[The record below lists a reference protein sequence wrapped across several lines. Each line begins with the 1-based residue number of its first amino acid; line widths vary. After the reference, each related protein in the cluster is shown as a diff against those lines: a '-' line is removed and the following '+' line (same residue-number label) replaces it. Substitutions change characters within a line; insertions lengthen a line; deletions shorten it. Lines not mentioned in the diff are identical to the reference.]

1 MSKRHGRTLAR
12 HLRREWA
19 LAPPV
24 VTTILFLLFG
34 KRWLADLS
42 SGLWFG
48 VVSLWLV
55 GTISVSALAVV
66 RHAEGVA
73 ERVREPLGTVVLTL
87 AMSGMEML
95 MIAAVMYSG
104 KGAPAL
110 ARDTMMAIV
119 MIVLNGLVGACLLVG
134 GLRYREQTT
143 NLYGPNAFLGV
154 LLPLSVL
161 GLVLPRFTRSSAGP
175 TLSPLQA
182 LFLSS
187 MSVGLYAVF
196 LAIQTRRHREY
207 FVEPEAGA
215 ASAKAARDAHARAE
229 AHEGSAALS
238 AGGHGLLLVA
248 YAVPVVLLA
257 KQIARPIDHAIN
269 ELGAPAAL
277 GGLLVAALI
286 LSPESV
292 AAVRAARANQLQRST
307 NLALGTALSSISLTI
322 PAVLTIGLVTGT
334 PIILGL
340 EPPEIVLLLLTMGVS
355 ILTFA
360 FERTNVLQGA
370 IHLLLFLA
378 YLMLIFD

>member
-1 MSKRHGRTLAR
+1 MVKRHRRTLAR

-24 VTTILFLLFG
+24 VTTLLFLIFG

-42 SGLWFG
+42 NGLWFG

-55 GTISVSALAVV
+55 GAILVSALAVV

-119 MIVLNGLVGACLLVG
+119 MIVLNGLVGTCLLVG

-175 TLSPLQA
+175 TLSPLQS
-182 LFLSS
+182 LFLIS

-207 FVEPEAGA
+207 FIEPEAGA
-215 ASAKAARDAHARAE
+215 ANGKPARARPRPRPR
-229 AHEGSAALS
+229 HLRAAFSGRPRPAAGRLCRAGRPAGQADRQADRPRHQRARG
-238 AGGHGLLLVA
+238 AGG
-248 YAVPVVLLA
+248 
-257 KQIARPIDHAIN
+257 AR
-269 ELGAPAAL
+269 GACW
-277 GGLLVAALI
+277 
-286 LSPESV
+286 S
-292 AAVRAARANQLQRST
+292 RR
-307 NLALGTALSSISLTI
+307 
-322 PAVLTIGLVTGT
+322 
-334 PIILGL
+334 
-340 EPPEIVLLLLTMGVS
+340 
-355 ILTFA
+355 
-360 FERTNVLQGA
+360 
-370 IHLLLFLA
+370 
-378 YLMLIFD
+378 

>member
-1 MSKRHGRTLAR
+1 MGAMGRPQPGL
-12 HLRREWA
+12 LRREWA
-19 LAPPV
+19 LVLPA
-24 VTTILFLLFG
+24 VTTILFLIFG

-48 VVSLWLV
+48 FVLVWLV
-55 GTISVSALAVV
+55 GMILVSALAVV
-66 RHAEGVA
+66 RHAEGIA
-73 ERVREPLGTVVLTL
+73 ERVREPLGTLVLTL

-104 KGAPAL
+104 MGAPTL

-119 MIVLNGLVGACLLVG
+119 MIVLNGLVGTSLLVG

-161 GLVLPRFTRSSAGP
+161 GLVMPRFTRSTELP
-175 TLSPLQA
+175 TYSRLQS
-182 LFLSS
+182 LFLIA
-187 MSVGLYAVF
+187 MSVGLYVVF

-207 FVEPEAGA
+207 FVGPDGEP
-215 ASAKAARDAHARAE
+215 ARDARDHHA
-229 AHEGSAALS
+229 GGALS
-238 AGGHGLLLVA
+238 ARGHILLLLA

-257 KQIARPIDHAIN
+257 KQVARPIDHAIN

-277 GGLLVAALI
+277 GGLLVAGLI
-286 LSPESV
+286 LAPESL
-292 AAVRAARANQLQRST
+292 AAVRAARANQLQRSM

-322 PAVLTIGLVTGT
+322 PAVLAIGLVTGT

-340 EPPEIVLLLLTMGVS
+340 ESKEIVLLLLSLGVS

-360 FERTNVLQGA
+360 LERTNILQGA

>member
-1 MSKRHGRTLAR
+1 MLLRGARLCCSSPFRTYVGGHTAAGWAMTRRHGRTLAR

-42 SGLWFG
+42 NGLWFG

-55 GTISVSALAVV
+55 GTILVSALGVV
-66 RHAEGVA
+66 RHAEGIA

-119 MIVLNGLVGACLLVG
+119 MIVLNGLVGTCLLVG

-175 TLSPLQA
+175 TLSPLQS
-182 LFLSS
+182 LFLIS

-207 FVEPEAGA
+207 FIGPAVDAANGEPT
-215 ASAKAARDAHARAE
+215 RRAPRRRPR
-229 AHEGSAALS
+229 HDSSAALS
-238 AGGHGLLLVA
+238 TGGHGLLLVA

-286 LSPESV
+286 LSPEAV
-292 AAVRAARANQLQRST
+292 AAVRAAGR
-307 NLALGTALSSISLTI
+307 ISCSA
-322 PAVLTIGLVTGT
+322 P
-334 PIILGL
+334 
-340 EPPEIVLLLLTMGVS
+340 
-355 ILTFA
+355 
-360 FERTNVLQGA
+360 
-370 IHLLLFLA
+370 
-378 YLMLIFD
+378 

>member
-1 MSKRHGRTLAR
+1 MVKRQWRTRAR
-12 HLRREWA
+12 HLRREWT
-19 LAPPV
+19 LAAPV
-24 VTTILFLLFG
+24 VTTILFLIFG

-55 GTISVSALAVV
+55 GTILVSALAVV

-119 MIVLNGLVGACLLVG
+119 MIVLNGLVGTCLLVG

-187 MSVGLYAVF
+187 MSVGLYVVF

-207 FVEPEAGA
+207 FIEPEAGA
-215 ASAKAARDAHARAE
+215 ADRERARDAHA
-229 AHEGSAALS
+229 HDTPAALS

-286 LSPESV
+286 LSPESL
-292 AAVRAARANQLQRST
+292 AAVRAARANQLQRSM

-322 PAVLTIGLVTGT
+322 PAVLTIGLLTGT

-360 FERTNVLQGA
+360 LERTNVLQGA

-378 YLMLIFD
+378 YLVLIFD

>member
-1 MSKRHGRTLAR
+1 MVNGEGRAR
-12 HLRREWA
+12 ARLWRREWA
-19 LAPPV
+19 LALPA
-24 VTTILFLLFG
+24 VTTVLFLIFG
-34 KRWLADLS
+34 ARWLADLS
-42 SGLWFG
+42 SGTWFAFVLG
-48 VVSLWLV
+48 WLV
-55 GTISVSALAVV
+55 GTILVSALAVV
-66 RHAEGVA
+66 RHAEGIA
-73 ERVREPLGTVVLTL
+73 EQVREPLGTLVLTL

-104 KGAPAL
+104 KGAPSL

-119 MIVLNGLVGACLLVG
+119 MIVLNGLVGASLLVG
-134 GLRYREQTT
+134 GLRYREQVY

-175 TLSPLQA
+175 TLSTLQSI
-182 LFLSS
+182 FLIT
-187 MSVGLYAVF
+187 MSVGLYGVF
-196 LAIQTRRHREY
+196 LAIQTWRHRDY
-207 FVEPEAGA
+207 FIGPDGSGGEPEQPPGA
-215 ASAKAARDAHARAE
+215 RHAHAD
-229 AHEGSAALS
+229 LS
-238 AGGHGLLLVA
+238 AGKHGLLLIA
-248 YAVPVVLLA
+248 YALPVVILA

-277 GGLLVAALI
+277 GGLLVAVLI

-292 AAVRAARANQLQRST
+292 AAVRAARANQLQRSM

-322 PAVLTIGLVTGT
+322 PAVLAIGLVTGR

-340 EPPEIVLLLLTMGVS
+340 QPPEIVLLLLSLGVS
-355 ILTFA
+355 IVTFA
-360 FERTNVLQGA
+360 LERTNVLQGA

>member
-1 MSKRHGRTLAR
+1 M
-12 HLRREWA
+12 A
-19 LAPPV
+19 LALPV
-24 VTTILFLLFG
+24 VTTVLFLIFG
-34 KRWLADLS
+34 KGWLADLS
-42 SGLWFG
+42 NGAWFG
-48 VVSLWLV
+48 FVLAWLV
-55 GTISVSALAVV
+55 GSILVSALAVV

-73 ERVREPLGTVVLTL
+73 ERVREPLGTLVLTL

-95 MIAAVMYSG
+95 MIAGVMYSG

-119 MIVLNGLVGACLLVG
+119 MIVLNGLIGTCLLAG

-161 GLVLPRFTRSSAGP
+161 GLVMPRFTRSSELP
-175 TLSPLQA
+175 TYSRLQSV
-182 LFLSS
+182 LLIV
-187 MSVGLYAVF
+187 MSVGLYVVF

-207 FVEPEAGA
+207 FIGPDASGVEAHRAHDAGA
-215 ASAKAARDAHARAE
+215 
-229 AHEGSAALS
+229 GLS
-238 AGGHGLLLVA
+238 ARWHGLLLIA

-257 KQIARPIDHAIN
+257 KQIGRPIDHAIN
-269 ELGAPAAL
+269 ELGAPAAI
-277 GGLLVAALI
+277 GGLLVAGLI
-286 LSPESV
+286 LSPESL
-292 AAVRAARANQLQRST
+292 AAVRAARANQLQRSM
-307 NLALGTALSSISLTI
+307 NLALGTALSSISLTV
-322 PAVLTIGLVTGT
+322 PAVLTIGLITGA

-340 EPPEIVLLLLTMGVS
+340 EPPEIVLLFLSLVVS

-360 FERTNVLQGA
+360 LERTNILQGA

>member
-1 MSKRHGRTLAR
+1 MVKRHGRTRKLAR

-19 LAPPV
+19 LAPPI
-24 VTTILFLLFG
+24 VTTILFLIFG

-42 SGLWFG
+42 NGLWFG
-48 VVSLWLV
+48 VVSLWLI
-55 GTISVSALAVV
+55 GTILVSALAVV

-119 MIVLNGLVGACLLVG
+119 MIVLNGLVGTSLLVG
-134 GLRYREQTT
+134 GLRYHEQTT

-161 GLVLPRFTRSSAGP
+161 GLVLPRFTRSSTGP

-182 LFLSS
+182 LFLIS

-207 FVEPEAGA
+207 FLEPEAGA
-215 ASAKAARDAHARAE
+215 ADRARARDAHA
-229 AHEGSAALS
+229 HDPSPALS
-238 AGGHGLLLVA
+238 AAGHGLLLVA

-286 LSPESV
+286 LSPESL
-292 AAVRAARANQLQRST
+292 AAVRAARENQLQRSM

-322 PAVLTIGLVTGT
+322 PAVLTIGLLTGK

-340 EPPEIVLLLLTMGVS
+340 EPPEIVLLLLSMGVS

-360 FERTNVLQGA
+360 LERTNVLQGA

>member
-1 MSKRHGRTLAR
+1 MVKRQERTRAR

-24 VTTILFLLFG
+24 ATTILFLIFG

-42 SGLWFG
+42 NGLWFG

-55 GTISVSALAVV
+55 GAILVSALSVV

-73 ERVREPLGTVVLTL
+73 ERVREPLGTLVLTL

-119 MIVLNGLVGACLLVG
+119 MIVLNGLVGTSLLVG
-134 GLRYREQTT
+134 GLRYHEQTT

-175 TLSPLQA
+175 TYSSLQA
-182 LFLSS
+182 LFLIL

-207 FVEPEAGA
+207 FIGPEAGA
-215 ASAKAARDAHARAE
+215 SDSAQARNAQAHAHDSSTAT
-229 AHEGSAALS
+229 LS
-238 AGGHGLLLVA
+238 AGGHVLLLVA

-269 ELGAPAAL
+269 DLGAPAAL
-277 GGLLVAALI
+277 GGLLVAGLI
-286 LSPESV
+286 LSPESL
-292 AAVRAARANQLQRST
+292 AAVRAARANQLQRSM

-322 PAVLTIGLVTGT
+322 PAVLAIGLVTGT
-334 PIILGL
+334 PIVLGL
-340 EPPEIVLLLLTMGVS
+340 EPPEIVLLLLSMGVS

-360 FERTNVLQGA
+360 LERTNILQGA

>member
-1 MSKRHGRTLAR
+1 MGRPRPGL
-12 HLRREWA
+12 LRREWA
-19 LAPPV
+19 LVLPAA
-24 VTTILFLLFG
+24 TTILFLIFG
-34 KRWLADLS
+34 KQWLADLS
-42 SGLWFG
+42 SGAWFG
-48 VVSLWLV
+48 FVLVWLV
-55 GTISVSALAVV
+55 GMILVSALAVV
-66 RHAEGVA
+66 RHAEGIA
-73 ERVREPLGTVVLTL
+73 DRVREPLGTLVLTL

-104 KGAPAL
+104 KGAPTL

-119 MIVLNGLVGACLLVG
+119 MIVLNGLVGTSLLVG

-161 GLVLPRFTRSSAGP
+161 GLVMPRFTRSTELP
-175 TLSPLQA
+175 TYSRLQS
-182 LFLSS
+182 LFLIA
-187 MSVGLYAVF
+187 MSVGLYVVF

-207 FVEPEAGA
+207 FVGPNGEPAHG
-215 ASAKAARDAHARAE
+215 ARDHA
-229 AHEGSAALS
+229 EGALS
-238 AGGHGLLLVA
+238 ARGHILLLLA

-257 KQIARPIDHAIN
+257 KQIARPIDHGIN

-277 GGLLVAALI
+277 GGLLVAGLI
-286 LSPESV
+286 LAPESL

-322 PAVLTIGLVTGT
+322 PAVLAIGLVTGT

-340 EPPEIVLLLLTMGVS
+340 ESKEIVLLLLSLGVS

-360 FERTNVLQGA
+360 LERTNILQGA

>member
-55 GTISVSALAVV
+55 GTILVSALAVV

-175 TLSPLQA
+175 TLSPLQS
-182 LFLSS
+182 LFLIS
-187 MSVGLYAVF
+187 MSAGLYAVF

-360 FERTNVLQGA
+360 LERTNVLQSA
-370 IHLLLFLA
+370 IHLLLFLT

>member
-1 MSKRHGRTLAR
+1 MIEHPGRTRAR
-12 HLRREWA
+12 LVRREWPLA
-19 LAPPV
+19 LTAA
-24 VTTILFLLFG
+24 TTVLFLVFG
-34 KRWLADLS
+34 GRWLADLS
-42 SGLWFG
+42 SGPWFALML
-48 VVSLWLV
+48 LWLV
-55 GTISVSALAVV
+55 GAITVSSLSVV

-73 ERVREPLGTVVLTL
+73 ERVREPLGTLVLTL

-119 MIVLNGLVGACLLVG
+119 MIVLNGLVGASLLVG
-134 GLRYREQTT
+134 GVRYREQTY

-161 GLVLPRFTRSSAGP
+161 GLVLPRYTRSSTGP
-175 TLSPLQA
+175 TFSPLQSI
-182 LFLSS
+182 FLIS
-187 MSVGLYAVF
+187 MSVGLYGVF
-196 LAIQTRRHREY
+196 LAIQTRRHRDY
-207 FVEPEAGA
+207 FIAPDAGA
-215 ASAKAARDAHARAE
+215 TSNGQHAPVESGHGAGPLPARA
-229 AHEGSAALS
+229 
-238 AGGHGLLLVA
+238 HGLLLFA

-257 KQIARPIDHAIN
+257 KQIGRPIDHAIN

-292 AAVRAARANQLQRST
+292 AAVRAAWANKLQRSM

-340 EPPEIVLLLLTMGVS
+340 QAPEIVLLILTLGVS

-360 FERTNVLQGA
+360 LERTNVLQGA

-378 YLMLIFD
+378 YLMLIFDT

>member
-1 MSKRHGRTLAR
+1 MVKRHRRTLAR
-12 HLRREWA
+12 HLLREWT

-24 VTTILFLLFG
+24 VTTILFLIFG

-42 SGLWFG
+42 NGLWFG

-55 GTISVSALAVV
+55 GTILVSALAVV

-73 ERVREPLGTVVLTL
+73 ERVREPLGTLVLTL

-119 MIVLNGLVGACLLVG
+119 MIVLNGLVGTSLLVG

-175 TLSPLQA
+175 TLSPLQS
-182 LFLSS
+182 LFLIS

-207 FVEPEAGA
+207 FIAPDAGA
-215 ASAKAARDAHARAE
+215 ANGEPAHDAHA
-229 AHEGSAALS
+229 HSPSAALS

-277 GGLLVAALI
+277 GGLLVAVLI

-340 EPPEIVLLLLTMGVS
+340 EPPEIVLLLLSMGVS

-360 FERTNVLQGA
+360 LERTNVLQGA

>member
-1 MSKRHGRTLAR
+1 MGKRHGRTLAR

-24 VTTILFLLFG
+24 VTTLLFLIFG
-34 KRWLADLS
+34 KGWLADLS
-42 SGLWFG
+42 NGLWFG
-48 VVSLWLV
+48 LVSLWLV
-55 GTISVSALAVV
+55 GAILVSALAVV

-73 ERVREPLGTVVLTL
+73 ARVGEPLGTVVLTL

-119 MIVLNGLVGACLLVG
+119 MIVLNGLVGTSLLVG

-175 TLSPLQA
+175 TLSPLQS
-182 LFLSS
+182 LFLIS

-196 LAIQTRRHREY
+196 LAIQTWRHREY
-207 FVEPEAGA
+207 FIEAGA
-215 ASAKAARDAHARAE
+215 ANGDSARDAHA
-229 AHEGSAALS
+229 HDTSAALS
-238 AGGHGLLLVA
+238 AGGHGLLLIA
-248 YAVPVVLLA
+248 YALPVVLLA

-286 LSPESV
+286 LSPESL
-292 AAVRAARANQLQRST
+292 AAVRAARANQLQRSM

-322 PAVLTIGLVTGT
+322 PAVLIIGLVTGT

-340 EPPEIVLLLLTMGVS
+340 QSPEIVLLLLTMGVS

-360 FERTNVLQGA
+360 LERTNVLQGA

>member
-1 MSKRHGRTLAR
+1 
-12 HLRREWA
+12 
-19 LAPPV
+19 
-24 VTTILFLLFG
+24 
-34 KRWLADLS
+34 
-42 SGLWFG
+42 
-48 VVSLWLV
+48 
-55 GTISVSALAVV
+55 
-66 RHAEGVA
+66 
-73 ERVREPLGTVVLTL
+73 VREPLGTVVLTL

-119 MIVLNGLVGACLLVG
+119 MIVLNGLVGTSLLVG

-175 TLSPLQA
+175 TLSPLQS
-182 LFLSS
+182 LFLIS

-207 FVEPEAGA
+207 FIGPEAGA
-215 ASAKAARDAHARAE
+215 ANGEPARDAHAHDTA
-229 AHEGSAALS
+229 AALS
-238 AGGHGLLLVA
+238 TGGHLLLLVA

-340 EPPEIVLLLLTMGVS
+340 EPPEIVLLLLSMGVS

-360 FERTNVLQGA
+360 LERTNVLQGA